1 MKMDFINRGFSGILF
16 AALII
21 LSIAFLINILPIA
34 LLIGLGAWGINY
46 MIKAIKGWKLKRG
59 KIFKRKSSGFEQV
72 DIMQEDFSEEF
83 NIENA
88 IDIEYTEIK

>member
-1 MKMDFINRGFSGILF
+1 MRMDFINRGFSGILF
-16 AALII
+16 TALIV
-21 LSIAFLINILPIA
+21 LAIAFLINILPIA

-46 MIKAIKGWKLKRG
+46 MIKAIRGWKLRRG
-59 KIFKRKSSGFEQV
+59 RIFTSKSSKFEQV
-72 DIMQEDFSEEF
+72 DIMQKDFSEEF

>member
-1 MKMDFINRGFSGILF
+1 MRMDFINRGFSGILF
-16 AALII
+16 TALIV
-21 LSIAFLINILPIA
+21 LAIAFLINILPIA

-46 MIKAIKGWKLKRG
+46 MIKAIRGWKLRRER
-59 KIFKRKSSGFEQV
+59 IFTSKSSKFEQV
-72 DIMQEDFSEEF
+72 DIMQKDFSEEF